1 MTTAPIPEDPP
12 PDPQQRA
19 GYPQPGIDQPDYG
32 QPGYGQPG
40 YGQGGYHDQRSPR
53 RTPSS
58 HPHVEAGRL
67 WAGGVATAIVA
78 GLIAL
83 IGVLASRWL
92 FNIPLLAPKRQG
104 TYGDVHTTDL
114 VLLAAAAAL
123 VATGL
128 AYLLLLST
136 PRPLAFLDWIIGL
149 ATVLAVV
156 LAFSTGA
163 PLNQRVATSIVYV
176 ILGLAIGSLVSGVAA
191 RSVRRSEFDG
201 YPAHLESAGPA
212 GLSAWIG
219 LRPAGSPVPHI

>member
-1 MTTAPIPEDPP
+1 MTTAPMPDDPRPDRPE
-12 PDPQQRA
+12 QA
-19 GYPQPGIDQPDYG
+19 GYPQPGKD
-32 QPGYGQPG
+32 QPG
-40 YGQGGYHDQRSPR
+40 YGQGGYYGQRSPR
-53 RTPSS
+53 RRPSA

-67 WAGGVATAIVA
+67 WAGGIATAIVA

-176 ILGLAIGSLVSGVAA
+176 ILGLAIGSLISGVAA

-201 YPAHLESAGPA
+201 YPAQLANA
-212 GLSAWIG
+212 
-219 LRPAGSPVPHI
+219 RPADLTAGFGPQCRCSPVPHI